1 MDPDYISGN
10 ERIFELDI
18 NLLQA
23 NPLQPRGLITP
34 ESLAELA
41 ESIREHGV
49 LEPIVVAQTPAGY
62 QIIAGER
69 RWRASKL
76 VGLDKVPVIIKETSP
91 QGMLEMAIVEN
102 VQRVDLN
109 PLERAQAYR
118 RLMDEFNLTNS
129 EISQRVSKSPSY
141 ISNTIRLLTL
151 PDALKDAL
159 MSGQTTEGH
168 VRALS
173 SLEDPHLIIEAY
185 KEVLRRNLSVRGT
198 EELVR
203 KMRSHHGIGPKKG
216 ADQSTMRIVN
226 EDIDRIQEGL
236 LRSLSKGGEDQS
248 ARVKYIQTGKNARL
262 EIRWEG
268 HPGET
273 SEKVEEFY
281 RAVTNYFN
289 NYRMDQNSDNNDD
302 SNSRSQDQSE
312 SSGY

>member
-1 MDPDYISGN
+1 MDNS
-10 ERIFELDI
+10 EESIFELEI

-41 ESIREHGV
+41 ESIREHGI
-49 LEPIVVAQTPAGY
+49 LEPIVVAKTPAGF

-69 RWRASKL
+69 RWRAARL
-76 VGLDKVPVIIKETSP
+76 IGLEKIPVIIRETTP

-102 VQRVDLN
+102 VQRIDLN
-109 PLERAQAYR
+109 PLERAQAYK
-118 RLMDEFNLTNS
+118 RLMDEFNLTNA

-173 SLEDPHLIIEAY
+173 ALEDPHLIIEAY
-185 KEVLRRNLSVRGT
+185 KEVLRKNLSVRGT

-203 KMRSHHGIGPKKG
+203 RMRSHHGIGPKKG
-216 ADQSTMRIVN
+216 ADQSKMKIVN
-226 EDIDRIQEGL
+226 EEIERIQEGL
-236 LRSLSKGGEDQS
+236 QQTLTFGENEPNT
-248 ARVKYIQTGKNARL
+248 RIKYDQTGKTAELR
-262 EIRWEG
+262 IRFEG
-268 HPGET
+268 TPDQT
-273 SEKVEEFY
+273 SPLMQRIY
-281 RAVTNYFN
+281 DAIRSYF
-289 NYRMDQNSDNNDD
+289 
-302 SNSRSQDQSE
+302 
-312 SSGY
+312 SS

>member
-1 MDPDYISGN
+1 MDPTE

-41 ESIREHGV
+41 ESIRSHGV
-49 LEPIVVAQTPAGY
+49 LEPIVVAKTPAGF

-69 RWRASKL
+69 RWRASRL
-76 VGLDKVPVIIKETSP
+76 IGLTKVPVVIKETSP

-118 RLMDEFNLTNS
+118 RLMEEFNLTNS
-129 EISQRVSKSPSY
+129 EISERVSKSPSY

-173 SLEDPHLIIEAY
+173 SLEDPHLMIDAY
-185 KEVLRRNLSVRGT
+185 KEVLKKNLSVRGT
-198 EELVR
+198 EEMVR
-203 KMRSHHGIGPKKG
+203 RLRSRHGIAPKKG
-216 ADQSTMRIVN
+216 ADTGRMKIVSEELDRLQETLQSRLSEPEGGVAAKVKLDVTSKTAELRIKF
-226 EDIDRIQEGL
+226 EGTPDRTND
-236 LRSLSKGGEDQS
+236 K
-248 ARVKYIQTGKNARL
+248 
-262 EIRWEG
+262 IRKIYDAITAFF
-268 HPGET
+268 ET
-273 SEKVEEFY
+273 
-281 RAVTNYFN
+281 A
-289 NYRMDQNSDNNDD
+289 
-302 SNSRSQDQSE
+302 
-312 SSGY
+312 

>member
-1 MDPDYISGN
+1 MDTSD
-10 ERIFELDI
+10 ERIFELEI

-41 ESIREHGV
+41 ESVREHGV

-69 RWRASKL
+69 RWRAARL
-76 VGLDKVPVIIKETSP
+76 AGLEKVPVIIRETTP

-102 VQRVDLN
+102 VQRIDLN
-109 PLERAQAYR
+109 PLERAQAYK
-118 RLMDEFNLTNS
+118 RLMDEFNLTNA

-185 KEVLRRNLSVRGT
+185 KEVLRLNLSVRGA

-203 KMRSHHGIGPKKG
+203 KMRSRHGIGPKKG
-216 ADQSTMRIVN
+216 SNPQIMRIVSD
-226 EDIDRIQEGL
+226 DIDRIEDGL
-236 LRSLSKGGEDQS
+236 KKSISRGENS
-248 ARVKYIQTGKNARL
+248 VKVKYILTGTTAKL
-262 EIRWEG
+262 EIRLDG
-268 HPGET
+268 QPET
-273 SEKVEEFY
+273 TNEKIQEIY
-281 RAVTNYFN
+281 RAITSYFN
-289 NYRMDQNSDNNDD
+289 SPD
-302 SNSRSQDQSE
+302 S
-312 SSGY
+312 